1 MNFLLDYKV
10 DIKKGND
17 KLAKDMCIQ
26 FQLFNFS
33 IEFHICNFLIRV

>member
-26 FQLFNFS
+26 FQLSFISAIFNPYL
-33 IEFHICNFLIRV
+33 ELR